1 MRRRLIHPRYAHRTT
16 RRLINLND
24 GAAQAYFAA
33 GYRKR

>member
-1 MRRRLIHPRYAHRTT
+1 MRRGLIYPRNAQRATGG
-16 RRLINLND
+16 LINLNE